1 MLRTN
6 KSRGQA
12 LVEFALAATLI
23 FFLLAAAVDLGF
35 MFFAV
40 QGLHNAAQE
49 GGTYGSRWL
58 ASNQTTGVR
67 SLDVN
72 AILNNVRHES
82 GDRGGI
88 GFVNLLDLNNDGI
101 PDVTPGVMIPP
112 TGCTAAI
119 CQVNPATGNFVVND
133 YIQVYMINDSNL
145 NGDPLDDGT
154 APNYPACSNA
164 GSSTCFINVVV
175 SFNYRLVFP
184 LSPTF
189 AQQRLLSSSFTMRMR
204 DDMAR
209 SGVSAT
215 APVFATITPT
225 PQNMALS
232 ITNFYFAPYDK
243 KNPNAVRPISL
254 KALVTLNGTA
264 FTGAQVSATVT
275 RGSSFNVTLSSIGN
289 GYYVACSQG
298 SLVGTG
304 STPSVSMTAT
314 NGTGGSASDSSSN
327 PSSITFPECP

>member
-58 ASNQTTGVR
+58 VSNQTTGAR
-67 SLDVN
+67 TLDVN
-72 AILNNVRHES
+72 AIRDNVRHES
-82 GDRGGI
+82 GSRGGI

-101 PDVTPGVMIPP
+101 PDVNPDGPIAQCTP
-112 TGCTAAI
+112 AK
-119 CQVNPATGNFVVND
+119 CQVNPATGNYVVND
-133 YIQVYMINDSNL
+133 FIQIYTINDVNL

-154 APNYPACSNA
+154 APNYPACANA
-164 GSSTCFINVVV
+164 SSPTCYINVVV

-189 AQQRLLSSSFTMRMR
+189 AQQRLLSSSFTMRLR

-225 PQNMALS
+225 PQNMAVS
-232 ITNFYFAPYDK
+232 ITNFYFAPYNNQNK
-243 KNPNAVRPISL
+243 NAVRPISL
-254 KALVTLNGTA
+254 KALVTLNGAA

-304 STPSVSMTAT
+304 SSPSVSLTAT

>member
-1 MLRTN
+1 MLRVH

-35 MFFAV
+35 MFFAM

-58 ASNQTTGVR
+58 VSNVTTGAR
-67 SLDVN
+67 TLDVN
-72 AILNNVRHES
+72 VIRDNVRHES
-82 GDRGGI
+82 GSRGGI
-88 GFVNLLDLNNDGI
+88 GFVNLLDLNNDGT
-101 PDVTPGVMIPP
+101 PDINPDGPIAQCTP
-112 TGCTAAI
+112 AK
-119 CQVNPATGNFVVND
+119 CQVNPATGNYVVND
-133 YIQVYMINDSNL
+133 FIQIYTINDTNL

-154 APNYPACSNA
+154 APNYPACANA
-164 GSSTCFINVVV
+164 SSSTCFINVVV

-189 AQQRLLSSSFTMRMR
+189 TRERTLRSSFTMRLR

-225 PQNMALS
+225 PQNMSMTLL
-232 ITNFYFAPYDK
+232 NFYFDPTTV
-243 KNPNAVRPISL
+243 NPRKFSV
-254 KALVTLNGTA
+254 KAFVTLNGAALDTA
-264 FTGAQVSATVT
+264 LVNGEIT
-275 RGSSFNVTLSSIGN
+275 RGGTKIPVTLASIGN
-289 GYYVACSQG
+289 GLYTACNVG
-298 SLVGTG
+298 SVNGNG
-304 STPSVSMTAT
+304 PTPSVSLTAT
-314 NGTGGSASDSSSN
+314 NSTGASASASSSN
-327 PSSITFPECP
+327 PSNTTKFVECP

>member
-1 MLRTN
+1 MPMLRTH

-58 ASNQTTGVR
+58 VSNPTSGARV
-67 SLDVN
+67 LDVN
-72 AILNNVRHES
+72 AIRDNVRHES
-82 GDRGGI
+82 GSRGGI
-88 GFVNLLDLNNDGI
+88 GFVNLLDLNNDGT
-101 PDVTPGVMIPP
+101 PDVNPDSPIAQCTP
-112 TGCTAAI
+112 AK
-119 CQVNPATGNFVVND
+119 CQVNPATGNYVVND
-133 YIQVYMINDSNL
+133 FIQIYTINDSNL

-154 APNYPACSNA
+154 APNYPACANA
-164 GSSTCFINVVV
+164 SVSTCFINVVV

-189 AQQRLLSSSFTMRMR
+189 TRERMLRSSFTMRLR

-225 PQNMALS
+225 PQNLS
-232 ITNFYFAPYDK
+232 VSISNFYFDPPAA
-243 KNPNAVRPISL
+243 NPRKFSL
-254 KALVTLNGTA
+254 KAFVTFNGVAFNTASVSGTITRGGSNIPVTLT
-264 FTGAQVSATVT
+264 
-275 RGSSFNVTLSSIGN
+275 SIGN
-289 GYYVACSQG
+289 GYYTVCNVG
-298 SLVGTG
+298 SV
-304 STPSVSMTAT
+304 
-314 NGTGGSASDSSSN
+314 NGTGPQPSASLNAVNPNGGASASVSSSN
-327 PSSITFPECP
+327 YSSIKFPECP